1 MSRGGSVPS
10 AHLLPEKTCPVC
22 IPPLIRKSPLAV
34 IEDAQIAKKLQKFI
48 MAKKISRVSRVTEN
62 PLVDQVGFEDD
73 IASKFEG
80 FFHFRDQGSLEI
92 IEIQDK
98 IVCGLG

>member
-1 MSRGGSVPS
+1 
-10 AHLLPEKTCPVC
+10 
-22 IPPLIRKSPLAV
+22 
-34 IEDAQIAKKLQKFI
+34 
-48 MAKKISRVSRVTEN
+48 MAEKISRVSRVTEN
-62 PLVDQVGFEDD
+62 PLVDQVGFEND
-73 IASKFEG
+73 IAPKFEG